1 MSGSLLVSY
10 DKEADVL
17 EIRSEEP
24 APSFGE
30 EIQDGVYRIVRENDN
45 RVIGL
50 TVIDFAKRQ
59 VRGEQMLRLPIA
71 CDLTQLA
78 AAK

>member
-1 MSGSLLVSY
+1 MSRSLLVSY

-30 EIQDGVYRIVRENDN
+30 EIQDGVFQIVREDDN

-50 TVIDFAKRQ
+50 TVVDFAKRQ
-59 VRGEQMLRLPIA
+59 TKGKPMLKLPIA
-71 CDLTQLA
+71 CDLSQLA
-78 AAK
+78 LVK